1 MPLLVSEAMTRNRAL
16 VHQKQRML
24 AYSPE
29 KRGRSGFQ
37 GSALIQLGY
46 VGKTSWRIMTN
57 PNSLCSQ
64 VLKAKYFPDS
74 NILNCTAR
82 LGISYTWRSIL
93 QGVQLLKGGVAW
105 RVGNDTSLNIWSD
118 PWIPLGVTRRPTT
131 PRVHSLLTKVADL
144 MNPIT
149 SLWNEQL
156 VKDTFGDRDAEIILT
171 MATYENSEDW
181 PAWHFNLKGVFIVKS
196 AYKLAISRREQ
207 EKARDGSGSNDTD
220 LCEESFD

>member
-118 PWIPLGVTRRPTT
+118 PLIPLGVTRRPTT
-131 PRVHSLLTKVADL
+131 QES
-144 MNPIT
+144 
-149 SLWNEQL
+149 
-156 VKDTFGDRDAEIILT
+156 IL
-171 MATYENSEDW
+171 Y
-181 PAWHFNLKGVFIVKS
+181 
-196 AYKLAISRREQ
+196 
-207 EKARDGSGSNDTD
+207 
-220 LCEESFD
+220 

>member
-1 MPLLVSEAMTRNRAL
+1 MQNIGPIIIFNFNRKVPEFTFLSKSLFTWTALTPTPSGRVRCWSAAACSVFSNPGRLSRSPPPPSLPRFGRAVHGAGKWHMPLLVSETMTWNRAL

-118 PWIPLGVTRRPTT
+118 PWG
-131 PRVHSLLTKVADL
+131 SLVGLL
-144 MNPIT
+144 LQE
-149 SLWNEQL
+149 S
-156 VKDTFGDRDAEIILT
+156 IL
-171 MATYENSEDW
+171 Y
-181 PAWHFNLKGVFIVKS
+181 
-196 AYKLAISRREQ
+196 
-207 EKARDGSGSNDTD
+207 
-220 LCEESFD
+220 